1 MKITQQNNIRLLYNE
16 SIKWDIIIIYSILFL
31 IMPSFL
37 GLLFIIFYTLSNKS
51 ANKTDYYAF
60 FICIA
65 IYFSCINATKSPGGD
80 QINYAWAYL
89 NVPTQ
94 GFIGSLKNIYGYK
107 VAMGEEGASSISG
120 EFMNGMYNFIGYYI
134 TFGHYPLFAAI
145 ITFFDYFLVFL
156 GLYHFCQSLRKPHIP
171 IVCGVL
177 ILSFFYLYFNFTLHI
192 QKQFLAQA
200 IMMYVFG
207 KYARTGIMTKKLW
220 TITAISVFTHQSVL
234 FFLPFL
240 FIKQLHGTLSRSNI
254 IFVSLLAILLIIL
267 GPSLAGNF
275 VSDNSN
281 SVLTYGLT
289 RLAEAEYQAD
299 LASNAGG
306 NAIRIFVIA
315 FPIAYITIFQLWRN
329 YKKLNSAQAFILN
342 LVLFLLIA
350 WVGMFKQ
357 PVSQYRY
364 FMMLYAFMPFIYSLC
379 SINTSKRDTILQGL
393 SFLMIVWFYFQ
404 FEKIIWNYAPEIDII
419 IKSPIMLLFGNYYQL

>member
-1 MKITQQNNIRLLYNE
+1 
-16 SIKWDIIIIYSILFL
+16 
-31 IMPSFL
+31 
-37 GLLFIIFYTLSNKS
+37 
-51 ANKTDYYAF
+51 
-60 FICIA
+60 
-65 IYFSCINATKSPGGD
+65 
-80 QINYAWAYL
+80 
-89 NVPTQ
+89 
-94 GFIGSLKNIYGYK
+94 
-107 VAMGEEGASSISG
+107 
-120 EFMNGMYNFIGYYI
+120 
-134 TFGHYPLFAAI
+134 
-145 ITFFDYFLVFL
+145 
-156 GLYHFCQSLRKPHIP
+156 
-171 IVCGVL
+171 
-177 ILSFFYLYFNFTLHI
+177 
-192 QKQFLAQA
+192 
-200 IMMYVFG
+200 
-207 KYARTGIMTKKLW
+207 MTKKLW